1 MKHMERHY
9 VPETDVELSKAD
21 FTSDQMVKW
30 CPGCGDHA
38 ILASLLQT
46 FPKTHHKKENICMVS
61 GIGCSSRIPYYVDT
75 YGFHGIHGRAC
86 AIASGV
92 KIANPSLSVWINMGD
107 GDSMAIGGNHL
118 IHIVRRNLDVNITLF
133 NNEIYGLTKGQYSPT
148 TKFGQVTKTSPFGT
162 IDYPFTPG
170 ELIMGAQG
178 TFFARSLD
186 VNPKLTTDVME
197 QAANHS
203 GAAVVEVLQNCV
215 IFNNKAH
222 DAITNREWRE
232 DRTIILEHGKPMI
245 FGKNRDKGIRFNGTQ
260 LEVVT
265 IGENDITEADLLVHD
280 ETIEDNG
287 IHTMLARM
295 KGDMPVALGV
305 IRAVKKPTYTELF
318 EDQMDDII
326 ANAKYKTVDEL
337 LNSGDTWEV

>member
-1 MKHMERHY
+1 MKQMERHY
-9 VPETDVELSKAD
+9 VPETDVELTKAD

-92 KIANPSLSVWINMGD
+92 KIANPALSVWINMGD

-178 TFFARSLD
+178 TFFARSID
-186 VNPKLTTDVME
+186 VNAKLTTDVME

-203 GAAVVEVLQNCV
+203 GASVVEVLQNCV

-245 FGKNRDKGIRFNGTQ
+245 FGKNRDKGIRFNGTK

-265 IGENDITEADLLVHD
+265 IGENGITENDLLIHD
-280 ETIEDNG
+280 ETTEDNG

-295 KGDMPVALGV
+295 KGDMPIALGV
-305 IRAVKKPTYTELF
+305 IRAVKKATYTEMF
-318 EDQMDDII
+318 EDQMNEVI
-326 ANAKYKTVDEL
+326 ANAKYKCVDDL

>member
-1 MKHMERHY
+1 MY
-9 VPETDVELSKAD
+9 S
-21 FTSDQMVKW
+21 
-30 CPGCGDHA
+30 A
-38 ILASLLQT
+38 IW
-46 FPKTHHKKENICMVS
+46 H
-61 GIGCSSRIPYYVDT
+61 
-75 YGFHGIHGRAC
+75 
-86 AIASGV
+86 
-92 KIANPSLSVWINMGD
+92 
-107 GDSMAIGGNHL
+107 HL

-178 TFFARSLD
+178 TFFARSID
-186 VNPKLTTDVME
+186 VNAKLTTDVME

-203 GAAVVEVLQNCV
+203 GASVVEVLQNCV

-245 FGKNRDKGIRFNGTQ
+245 FGKNRDKGIRFNGTK

-265 IGENDITEADLLVHD
+265 IGENGITENDLLIHD
-280 ETIEDNG
+280 ETTEDNG

-295 KGDMPVALGV
+295 KGDMPIALGV
-305 IRAVKKPTYTELF
+305 IRAVKKATYTEMF
-318 EDQMDDII
+318 EDQMNEVI
-326 ANAKYKTVDEL
+326 ANAKYKCVDDL

>member
-1 MKHMERHY
+1 MKQMERHY
-9 VPETDVELSKAD
+9 VPETDVELTKAD

-92 KIANPSLSVWINMGD
+92 KIANPALSVWINMGD

-178 TFFARSLD
+178 TFFARSID
-186 VNPKLTTDVME
+186 VNAKLTTDVME

-203 GAAVVEVLQNCV
+203 GASVVEVLQNCV

-245 FGKNRDKGIRFNGTQ
+245 FGKNRDKGIRFNGTK

-265 IGENDITEADLLVHD
+265 IGENGITENDLLIHD
-280 ETIEDNG
+280 ETTEDNG

-295 KGDMPVALGV
+295 KGDMPIALGV
-305 IRAVKKPTYTELF
+305 IRAVKKATYTEMF
-318 EDQMDDII
+318 EEQMNEVI
-326 ANAKYKTVDEL
+326 ANAKYKCVDDL

>member
-1 MKHMERHY
+1 MERHY
-9 VPETDVELSKAD
+9 VPETDVELTKAD

-86 AIASGV
+86 AIATGV
-92 KIANPSLSVWINMGD
+92 KIANPALSVWINMGD

-178 TFFARSLD
+178 TFFARSID
-186 VNPKLTTDVME
+186 VNAKLTTDVME

-203 GAAVVEVLQNCV
+203 GASVVEVLQNCV

-245 FGKNRDKGIRFNGTQ
+245 FGKNRDKGIRFNGTK

-265 IGENDITEADLLVHD
+265 IGENRITENDLLIHD
-280 ETIEDNG
+280 ETTEDNG

-295 KGDMPVALGV
+295 KGDMPIALGV
-305 IRAVKKPTYTELF
+305 IRAVKKATYTEMF
-318 EDQMDDII
+318 EDQMNEVI
-326 ANAKYKTVDEL
+326 ANAKYKCVDDL

>member
-1 MKHMERHY
+1 
-9 VPETDVELSKAD
+9 
-21 FTSDQMVKW
+21 
-30 CPGCGDHA
+30 
-38 ILASLLQT
+38 
-46 FPKTHHKKENICMVS
+46 MVS

-86 AIASGV
+86 AIATGV
-92 KIANPSLSVWINMGD
+92 KIANPALSVWINMGD

-178 TFFARSLD
+178 TFFARSID
-186 VNPKLTTDVME
+186 VNAKLTTDVME

-203 GAAVVEVLQNCV
+203 GASVVEVLQNCV

-245 FGKNRDKGIRFNGTQ
+245 FGKNRDKGIRFNGTK

-265 IGENDITEADLLVHD
+265 IGENGITENDLLIHD
-280 ETIEDNG
+280 ETTEDNG

-295 KGDMPVALGV
+295 KGDMPIALGV
-305 IRAVKKPTYTELF
+305 IRAVKKATYTEMF
-318 EDQMDDII
+318 EDQMNEVI
-326 ANAKYKTVDEL
+326 ANAKYKCVDDL

>member
-1 MKHMERHY
+1 MERHY
-9 VPETDVELSKAD
+9 VPETDVELTKAD

-38 ILASLLQT
+38 ILASLLQA

-92 KIANPSLSVWINMGD
+92 KIANPALSVWINMGD

-178 TFFARSLD
+178 TFFARSID
-186 VNPKLTTDVME
+186 VNAKLTTDVME

-203 GAAVVEVLQNCV
+203 GASVVEVLQNCV

-245 FGKNRDKGIRFNGTQ
+245 FGKNRDKGIRFNGTK

-265 IGENDITEADLLVHD
+265 IGENGITENDLLIHD
-280 ETIEDNG
+280 ETTEDNG

-295 KGDMPVALGV
+295 KGDMPIALGV
-305 IRAVKKPTYTELF
+305 IRAVKKATYTEMF
-318 EDQMDDII
+318 EDQMNEVM
-326 ANAKYKTVDEL
+326 ANAKYKCVDDL